1 MLLCGY
7 DSGRP
12 LPDKFPLQNICNVRV
27 QHENTYPSELILVEF
42 RDLKTHEQVDPT
54 LFKEF
59 WTLTV
64 CQLVSSAH
72 DLKTLTQLYGTPSW
86 HLFDR

>member
-27 QHENTYPSELILVEF
+27 QYENTYPSALILVEF
-42 RDLKTHEQVDPT
+42 KDLKTHEQVDPT
-54 LFKEF
+54 LFKE
-59 WTLTV
+59 
-64 CQLVSSAH
+64 
-72 DLKTLTQLYGTPSW
+72 SW
-86 HLFDR
+86 AASVVNTNSLSTGIFSPWLEDSHPAVWDT